1 MTTQGIFNSNSFV
14 QDLDA
19 LSFASLITRLMPN
32 GTAPLFTI
40 SERLRSATAV
50 NVEHGFYTK
59 TFMNPHFTL
68 TADIDNSQ
76 TTFTVATTENL
87 VPGQVHRLEQTG
99 ENVIVNQILSP
110 TSVQVTRGIG
120 GGAAAI
126 TVASQNPRAY
136 QVGTA
141 YEEAS
146 VRPSAL
152 AINPVR
158 VSNLTQIFRNT
169 WAVSGT
175 AEQVKVIA
183 GDTTVSEN
191 KTDAAK
197 LHATS
202 IETAAIFGKK
212 SQGVRNG
219 MPFRTMDGLLN
230 IIGNLAYYP
239 PGTSQVNVRTAN
251 SAGTDANTLED
262 YLDPSFNQTTDPTF
276 GNSRVIF
283 AGGTAIRAINQIG
296 MLNGDYQLVDG
307 QTNWGLRYK
316 TLTLSRGNFELVE
329 HPLFNTNPDWAKMA
343 VSLDLPTIN
352 FAYLGNRK
360 TMDRPFSGNPGTP
373 AAAVDQGIDAIG
385 GTLTTELTLECRN
398 PPANT
403 IISNLTKGLA
413 NTP

>member
-1 MTTQGIFNSNSFV
+1 MPQGIFHSNNFA

-50 NVEHGFYTK
+50 NVEHGYYTK
-59 TFMNPHFTL
+59 TFVNPHFEL
-68 TADIDNSQ
+68 DANIDNSQ
-76 TTFTVATTENL
+76 TTFTVVSTEYL

-99 ENVIVNQILSP
+99 ENVIINSI
-110 TSVQVTRGIG
+110 TSATAVVVTRGVG

-126 TVASQNPRAY
+126 TIASENPRAY

-152 AINPVR
+152 SINPVR

-169 WAVSGT
+169 WAISGT
-175 AEQVKVIA
+175 AEQIKVIA

-212 SQGVRNG
+212 SQGTRNG
-219 MPFRTMDGLLN
+219 MPFRTMDGLMN
-230 IIGNLAYYP
+230 IIGNMAYYP
-239 PGTSQVNVRTAN
+239 PSYSIPNVYTAQSN
-251 SAGTDANTLED
+251 GTDADTLEN
-262 YLDPSFNQTTDPTF
+262 YLDPSFNQTTDPTY
-276 GNSRVIF
+276 GNSRILF
-283 AGGTAIRAINQIG
+283 AGGVAIRALNQIG
-296 MLNGDYQLVDG
+296 MLNGSYELVDG
-307 QTNWGLRYK
+307 QTNWGLRFK
-316 TLTLSRGNFELVE
+316 TLTLSRGTFELIE
-329 HPLFNTNPDWAKMA
+329 HPLFNSNQDWAKLA
-343 VSLDLPTIN
+343 LSLDIPTIN

-360 TMDRPFSGNPGTP
+360 TMDRPFSGNPGSQV
-373 AAAVDQGIDAIG
+373 AVDSGIDAIG
-385 GTLTTELTLECRN
+385 GTLTTELTLECKN
-398 PPANT
+398 PPANAV
-403 IISNLTKGLA
+403 IKNLTKGLA
-413 NTP
+413 NS